1 MVFSMDELE
10 AIFDKLRK
18 CMAGRVSE
26 SILIELDVAEIR
38 MQQLLL
44 RERARGS
51 GERRGAVL
59 PAAPEV
65 AQCVDAAFER
75 VLQSALKE
83 ELRALDEHEARLAP
97 QKWKN

>member
-1 MVFSMDELE
+1 MDELE

-44 RERARGS
+44 RDVAKDRAVRPN
-51 GERRGAVL
+51 A
-59 PAAPEV
+59 PAAPGV
-65 AQCVDAAFER
+65 
-75 VLQSALKE
+75 
-83 ELRALDEHEARLAP
+83 
-97 QKWKN
+97 N

>member
-1 MVFSMDELE
+1 MVVPMDELE

-26 SILIELDVAEIR
+26 SILIEVDVVEIR

-51 GERRGAVL
+51 ERRGAVL
-59 PAAPEV
+59 SAAPEV

-83 ELRALDEHEARLAP
+83 ELRALDEQEARLAP